1 MPQYA
6 TVGSQMSLV
15 FDILGL
21 QEIDDRIAALRAAV
35 ASVNQR
41 LAANQELD
49 DARRALQVAESRI
62 EQLQR
67 RQRQLDLEVASLNAR
82 IEPEERRLFSGEVQ
96 SPRELMSIQQ
106 EVEGLR
112 TRRTEFEDQLLE
124 TMGRLET
131 MAPRREAA
139 ASRVANVEQHWEAQQ
154 RELRHELRRHE
165 DDIAQEEQKRE
176 LQASRIPPRPLAL
189 YDDLRR
195 RKGGVAVAR
204 LQGASC
210 QGCRVSI
217 PDALRRQVLLRDV
230 LVQCPNCEKILAPG

>member
-1 MPQYA
+1 
-6 TVGSQMSLV
+6 MSVV

-41 LAANQELD
+41 LAANQDLD
-49 DARRALQVAESRI
+49 DARRSLQVAESRI

-67 RQRQLDLEVASLNAR
+67 RQRQLDLEVGSLTAR

-96 SPRELMSIQQ
+96 SPRELVSIQQ
-106 EVEGLR
+106 ELESLKA
-112 TRRTEFEDQLLE
+112 RRSEFEDQVLDV
-124 TMGRLET
+124 MGRLEA
-131 MAPRREAA
+131 MAPRRASAA
-139 ASRVANVEQHWEAQQ
+139 AKVAAVERAWETEQQ
-154 RELRHELRRHE
+154 ELRRELRRHA
-165 DDIAQEEQKRE
+165 DDILQEEQRRE
-176 LQASRIPPRPLAL
+176 LQAPRIPPRALAL

-204 LQGASC
+204 LHGASC

-217 PDALRRQVLLRDV
+217 PDALRRQVLLRDA